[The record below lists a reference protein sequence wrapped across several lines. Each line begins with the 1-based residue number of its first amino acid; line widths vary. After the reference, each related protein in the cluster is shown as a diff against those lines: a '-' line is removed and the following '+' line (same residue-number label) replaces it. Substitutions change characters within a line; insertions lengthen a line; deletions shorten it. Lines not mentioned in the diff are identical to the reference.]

1 MPRSAMY
8 VKRND
13 KGKSRD
19 LPVNRTWV
27 LENFH
32 AAEFRGDLS
41 EARQMLRDWKRA
53 TDPRFVPCDLDALES
68 DEPGTGTRTTDI
80 YLASLAAKHGMQLA
94 TLDQSIGHEAVFVI
108 PH

>member
-1 MPRSAMY
+1 MPSSALY

-19 LPVNRTWV
+19 LSVNRLGFLRISTQPSFGATV
-27 LENFH
+27 
-32 AAEFRGDLS
+32 S

-80 YLASLAAKHGMQLA
+80 YLVSLAAKHGMQLA
-94 TLDQSIGHEAVFVI
+94 TLDESIGHEAVFVI